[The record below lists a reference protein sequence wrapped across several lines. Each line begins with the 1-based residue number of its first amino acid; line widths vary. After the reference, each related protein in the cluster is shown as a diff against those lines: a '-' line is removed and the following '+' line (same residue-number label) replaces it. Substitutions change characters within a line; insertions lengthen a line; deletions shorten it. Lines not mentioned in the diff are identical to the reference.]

1 MIGGTDVNGS
11 GEKGYT
17 LVETLASFAIV
28 MILILPLT
36 GYFTNG
42 YRNVHQE
49 GQKTQVT
56 AEAERAMETLYAWM
70 AQQQAQGTLA
80 KNGQDVTVDPTV
92 LQFQPTTGVSTAI
105 SYQFESNLQGWRT
118 QVISRWKPNGSQ
130 QERTYILT
138 SFFGDY
144 SHAKQ

>member
-1 MIGGTDVNGS
+1 MDGS

-28 MILILPLT
+28 MILILPLM

-42 YRNVHQE
+42 YRNVFQE

-70 AQQQAQGTLA
+70 VQQQTQGTLSTS
-80 KNGQDVTVDPTV
+80 GQYVTVNPAS
-92 LQFQPTTGVSTAI
+92 LQFQPASGISTSV
-105 SYQFESNLQGWRT
+105 SYQFESNLHGWHT

-130 QERTYILT
+130 QERTYTLT

-144 SHAKQ
+144 NHAKK